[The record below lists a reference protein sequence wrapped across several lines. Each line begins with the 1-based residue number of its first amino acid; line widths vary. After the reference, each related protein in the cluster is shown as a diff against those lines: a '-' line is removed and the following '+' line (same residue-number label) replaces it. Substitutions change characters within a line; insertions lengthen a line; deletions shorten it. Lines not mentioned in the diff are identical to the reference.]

1 MKLAVVGATGTIGQ
15 RIVREAHHRG
25 HAITAIARDPA
36 RLPDSLERVTRAG
49 ADATSPEQLELVIT
63 GHDAVIS
70 AIGPSRGS
78 PPSVVLE
85 GSRSLA
91 AAAMRANVRRVL
103 IVGGAGSLTVKPGL
117 ELLATPDFP
126 ESWKGIA
133 LAHREALELWRRVK
147 ELDWTYVSPAAVM
160 EPGTRTGHYRVG
172 HDTLLVDAKG
182 ESRISAEDFAAAL
195 MDSLENSDHVRERI
209 SVAY

>member
-1 MKLAVVGATGTIGQ
+1 
-15 RIVREAHHRG
+15 
-25 HAITAIARDPA
+25 
-36 RLPDSLERVTRAG
+36 LERVTRAG